1 LFATL
6 QEPSRTSESPLAA
19 SRTKG
24 RVLEG
29 IFPEHVP
36 SFAKPQAAVRDGSQI
51 FNTDFAINASPY
63 NPTMDVFRIRDYEIR
78 NRLFVGTG
86 KYQSYELMQ
95 HALEASGCQVVTV
108 AVRRERLVDKQG
120 RSLLEFLD
128 LDKYVILPNTAGC
141 FSAED
146 AIRVSMLGRDLLEKQ
161 GNKGAGWVKLE
172 VLGDKKTLLPDPIGT
187 LEATRELVKE
197 GFTVLCYTSDDPI
210 AARRLKEA
218 GAASVMP
225 AGSPIGSGQG
235 ILNPLNISLCLET
248 LKEGDPHY
256 PVIVDAGVGTAS
268 DVAIAM
274 ELGADGVLLNTGI
287 AHAKDPVKM
296 AQAMKLA
303 LEAGRLAYQSG
314 RIAKKRYA
322 TASSPFEGVI
332 SYIPGE

>member
-1 LFATL
+1 MDGLRIKNY
-6 QEPSRTSESPLAA
+6 E
-19 SRTKG
+19 
-24 RVLEG
+24 VL
-29 IFPEHVP
+29 
-36 SFAKPQAAVRDGSQI
+36 
-51 FNTDFAINASPY
+51 
-63 NPTMDVFRIRDYEIR
+63 

-86 KYQSYELMQ
+86 KYASYELMQ
-95 HALEASGCQVVTV
+95 QALEASGCQAVTV
-108 AVRRERLVDKQG
+108 AVRRERLIDKQG
-120 RSLLEFLD
+120 RSLLDHLD
-128 LDKYVILPNTAGC
+128 LDKYLVLPNTAGC
-141 FSAED
+141 FSADD
-146 AIRVSMLGRDLLEKQ
+146 AIRVALLGRDLLEKN

-172 VLGDKKTLLPDPIGT
+172 VLGDKKTLLPDPVGT
-187 LEATRELVKE
+187 LEATRELVRE

-248 LKEGDPHY
+248 LKENDPTY

-296 AQAMKLA
+296 AAAMRLA
-303 LEAGRLAYQSG
+303 LEAGRLSYLAG
-314 RIAKKRYA
+314 RIPKKRYA

>member
-1 LFATL
+1 MNAL
-6 QEPSRTSESPLAA
+6 QI
-19 SRTKG
+19 KN
-24 RVLEG
+24 
-29 IFPEHVP
+29 F
-36 SFAKPQAAVRDGSQI
+36 
-51 FNTDFAINASPY
+51 
-63 NPTMDVFRIRDYEIR
+63 EIS

-86 KYQSYELMQ
+86 KYASYEIMQ
-95 HALEASGCQVVTV
+95 QALDASGCQVVTV
-108 AVRRERLVDKQG
+108 AVRRERLVDSAG
-120 RSLLEFLD
+120 RSLLDFLD
-128 LDKYVILPNTAGC
+128 LDKYIILPNTAGC
-141 FSAED
+141 FTAED
-146 AIRVSMLGRDLLEKQ
+146 AIRVSLLGRDLLEEPKVR
-161 GNKGAGWVKLE
+161 GAGWVKLE
-172 VLGDKKTLLPDPIGT
+172 VLGDKKTLLPDPVGT

-235 ILNPLNISLCLET
+235 VLNPLNISLCLET
-248 LKEGDPHY
+248 LKENDPTY

-296 AQAMKLA
+296 AAAMRLA
-303 LEAGRLAYQSG
+303 LEAGRLSYQAG
-314 RIAKKRYA
+314 RIPKKRYA

>member
-1 LFATL
+1 LIQHSAFSIRL
-6 QEPSRTSESPLAA
+6 QVQRFTQDD
-19 SRTKG
+19 KVF
-24 RVLEG
+24 VLE
-29 IFPEHVP
+29 
-36 SFAKPQAAVRDGSQI
+36 S
-51 FNTDFAINASPY
+51 DFGRNPMAS
-63 NPTMDVFRIRDYEIR
+63 DVFRIRDFEVR

-86 KYQSYELMQ
+86 KYATYELMQ
-95 HALEASGCQVVTV
+95 QALEASGCHVVTV

-120 RSLLEFLD
+120 RSLLDYLD
-128 LDKYVILPNTAGC
+128 LQKYVILPNTAGC

-146 AIRVSMLGRDLLEKQ
+146 AIRVSLLGRDLLEKQ
-161 GNKGAGWVKLE
+161 GNRGAGWVKLE
-172 VLGDKKTLLPDPIGT
+172 VLGDKKTLLPDPVGT

-235 ILNPLNISLCLET
+235 VLNPLNISLCLET
-248 LKEGDPHY
+248 LKEGDPNY

-268 DVAIAM
+268 DVSIAM

-287 AHAKDPVKM
+287 AHAKVPVKM

-303 LEAGRLAYQSG
+303 LESGRLAYQAG
-314 RIAKKRYA
+314 RIPKKRYA